1 MSSHV
6 GLLLPIFKV
15 FVQQHFLRQNS
26 EAKAFTPSTLST
38 ILLCAAKDKSHD
50 YATIYA
56 ALRRHLS
63 TSPTDRH
70 YNESHTWELESIEN
84 RVTFR
89 DVREPFYF
97 SLYCVQHASLPILI
111 SM

>member
-15 FVQQHFLRQNS
+15 SVQRFLTETS
-26 EAKAFTPSTLST
+26 EVKAFTPSALST
-38 ILLCAAKDKSHD
+38 ILLCAAKDRSHD

-63 TSPTDRH
+63 ISPTDRH

-89 DVREPFYF
+89 DVREPFSF
-97 SLYCVQHASLPILI
+97 PLTACNMPVCRN
-111 SM
+111 